1 MIGRSHFWRGFPFL
15 RKRRSAAQIFETY
28 KNALYHTARRL
39 VTNDADAE
47 DAGHEA
53 FVARAR
59 NFSKINEI
67 DCPQTR
73 AYVVITVERKA
84 LDMLRSHS
92 RHEAEEL
99 DEEVHGVEIAPPN
112 DHGLADALAA
122 LAPQYRE
129 VLLLRYYNGYS
140 ARELAAYFGVSHAA
154 MKKMLTRAKAAL
166 RAKLEEGE
174 VPYDDGY
181 SVR

>member
-1 MIGRSHFWRGFPFL
+1 MMVYLQMIEGGHNRRRFALLYDTYRGLMF
-15 RKRRSAAQIFETY
+15 RV
-28 KNALYHTARRL
+28 ARRL
-39 VTNDADAE
+39 LHSDADAE
-47 DAGHEA
+47 DAVHEA
-53 FVARAR
+53 FVALAR

-140 ARELAAYFGVSHAA
+140 ARELAAYFEVSHAA
-154 MKKMLTRAKAAL
+154 MKKMLARAKAAL

>member
-1 MIGRSHFWRGFPFL
+1 
-15 RKRRSAAQIFETY
+15 
-28 KNALYHTARRL
+28 
-39 VTNDADAE
+39 
-47 DAGHEA
+47 
-53 FVARAR
+53 
-59 NFSKINEI
+59 
-67 DCPQTR
+67 
-73 AYVVITVERKA
+73 
-84 LDMLRSHS
+84 MLRSHS

-140 ARELAAYFGVSHAA
+140 ARELAAYFEVSHAA

>member
-1 MIGRSHFWRGFPFL
+1 MMVYLQMIEGGHNRQRFAL
-15 RKRRSAAQIFETY
+15 LYDTY
-28 KNALYHTARRL
+28 KGLMFRVARRL
-39 VTNDADAE
+39 
-47 DAGHEA
+47 
-53 FVARAR
+53 
-59 NFSKINEI
+59 
-67 DCPQTR
+67 
-73 AYVVITVERKA
+73 
-84 LDMLRSHS
+84 LHS
-92 RHEAEEL
+92 
-99 DEEVHGVEIAPPN
+99 D
-112 DHGLADALAA
+112 ADALAA

-140 ARELAAYFGVSHAA
+140 ARELAAYFEVSHAA

>member
-1 MIGRSHFWRGFPFL
+1 MRLLLPWRE
-15 RKRRSAAQIFETY
+15 IFQ
-28 KNALYHTARRL
+28 
-39 VTNDADAE
+39 
-47 DAGHEA
+47 
-53 FVARAR
+53 
-59 NFSKINEI
+59 KINEI

-92 RHEAEEL
+92 RHGAEEL

-140 ARELAAYFGVSHAA
+140 ARELAAYFEVSHAA